1 MAQRLTIDG
10 RIPLASNPF
19 AGFGPRQNDLPLIL
33 EATFDQLHLAHVCL
47 GGAYCLGRAEVLQF
61 RQVIFGQI
69 GVMDAARELFFH
81 FVLKRILN
89 DTFSQYLGPAYCL
102 GCSSAR

>member
-33 EATFDQLHLAHVCL
+33 EATFDQLHLAALETIVYSAPTSITKSRCCL
-47 GGAYCLGRAEVLQF
+47 
-61 RQVIFGQI
+61 VIAWFEKSAIQI
-69 GVMDAARELFFH
+69 
-81 FVLKRILN
+81 
-89 DTFSQYLGPAYCL
+89 
-102 GCSSAR
+102 